1 MNLTGTVVDKVTGDP
16 LAGATLSL
24 DGAAF
29 TTTDN
34 RGMYTIPAALPGM
47 GITFSYVGYNDVS
60 YPVDQLASLNQIP
73 MTVSD
78 AASAL
83 APVVVT
89 PSSSQAAQQLAVSAK
104 PNTMFPLLLAGGG
117 LFLLANSAK
126 KRKRVSGIDT
136 TTILI
141 AGGAAV
147 AVYLLTRPKTPT
159 YAPPYQTPVYNPAYL
174 QSVSNPPNQT
184 AQDIAA
190 GGTAVS
196 SILNAIS
203 NL

>member
-1 MNLTGTVVDKVTGDP
+1 MTLTGTVVDKVTGEP

-24 DGAAF
+24 DGSAF

-34 RGMYTIPAALPGM
+34 RGMYAIPSTLPGM
-47 GITFSYVGYNDVS
+47 AITFSYVGYDDVT
-60 YPVDQLASLNQIP
+60 YPVDQISSLSQIP
-73 MTVSD
+73 MNVS
-78 AASAL
+78 AVASAL

-89 PSSSQAAQQLAVSAK
+89 PSSSQLAVSAK

-117 LFLLANSAK
+117 LLLLAGSQ
-126 KRKRVSGIDT
+126 KRKRVSGGVNT
-136 TTILI
+136 TTLLL

-159 YAPPYQTPVYNPAYL
+159 YVSPYQTPVYNPAYL
-174 QSVSNPPNQT
+174 QSVANPPNQT
-184 AQDIAA
+184 AQDISA
-190 GGTAVS
+190 GGTALT

-203 NL
+203 NF